1 MTIAGMSS
9 PHERDFSLMKV
20 SFWLRMSAWE
30 VGTKP
35 TCRAERE
42 VLEGRGEEV
51 EDGVPVEHYGGGG
64 EKRARRKWRLEA
76 IASSSASPQAA
87 SVLPSPA
94 LLGKYTMNRV
104 SSSGGAFSSAAVCC
118 RKEKRSRIILSGT
131 FVWLWW

>member
-1 MTIAGMSS
+1 MYLWGSLPLTIAGMSS

-94 LLGKYTMNRV
+94 
-104 SSSGGAFSSAAVCC
+104 AVCC